1 MKRAIIVGGSNGI
14 GLAIA
19 NRLIN
24 DGRPVTVLDLNTPDA
39 SIFGKCEYIKTNLAD
54 FDDELFENLSKR
66 SEVDT
71 LIVTAGL
78 GRICN
83 FEDISVSEIEKLFRI
98 NSVAVTKIL
107 KLFYDRIKSEENF
120 YVAVMGS
127 IAGIVSSPMFSVY
140 SATKS
145 AICKLVEAV
154 NAELEANGYENRI
167 LNVSPGS
174 IKGTKFNGGENDL
187 SLTADLSKDIVTKL
201 YQRETLFIPDYKSV
215 YKGVIERYI
224 DNSHKFGLESYEYK
238 KKSGRTSGKSPIVI
252 GYLSGTFDLFHTG
265 HLNLIRKAKA
275 ECDYLVVGVHPDAA
289 HKGKKTVISFEN
301 RMAVVGG
308 CRYVDK
314 VVKSCSEDSDAWKLH
329 HFHKLF
335 VGSDY
340 KGTERFMRY
349 EEFFKDKDVKIVYF
363 PYTQGISS
371 TQIREALVNKD
382 EKIIEEK

>member
-1 MKRAIIVGGSNGI
+1 MKRAIIIGGSNGI

-19 NRLIN
+19 NKLVN
-24 DGRPVTVLDLNTPDA
+24 DGRAITVLDVNEPHA
-39 SIFGKCEYIKTNLAD
+39 SILGKCEYVRTNLAS
-54 FDDELFENLSKR
+54 FDIELFESLSKR
-66 SEVDT
+66 EEVDT
-71 LIVTAGL
+71 LVITAGL

-83 FEDISVSEIEKLFRI
+83 FEDISIAEIDKLFSI

-107 KLFYDRIKSEENF
+107 SIFYNRIRSDEDF
-120 YVAVMGS
+120 YVGVMGS

-145 AICKLVEAV
+145 AVCKLIEAL
-154 NAELEANGYENRI
+154 NTELDANGFKNRI

-187 SLTADLSKDIVTKL
+187 SLTDGLSSEIVTRL
-201 YQRETLFIPDYKSV
+201 YQRESLFIPDYDDI

-224 DNSHKFGLESYEYK
+224 DNGHKFGLESYEYK
-238 KKSGRTSGKSPIVI
+238 KKSGRVLQKSPITV

-275 ECDYLVVGVHPDAA
+275 ECDYLIVGVHPDAN
-289 HKGKKTVISFEN
+289 HKGKKAVISFED

-308 CRYVDK
+308 CKYVDK
-314 VVKSCSEDSDAWKLH
+314 VVKSCSEDSDAWMLH
-329 HFHKLF
+329 RYNKLF

-340 KGTERFMRY
+340 KGTERFLRY
-349 EEFFKDKDVKIVYF
+349 EEFFKDKSVEIVYF

-371 TQIREALVNKD
+371 TQIRESLI
-382 EKIIEEK
+382 EKEEKSAEEK